1 MISQKN
7 KILSNYLYF
16 VDLIFIA
23 GAYFLAY
30 LTANILDPLIV
41 GFGLLSV
48 YDYIWMLIPIAL
60 IFYFYLI
67 IFSFHKDLFIKK
79 NIIVQLLKSFEL
91 TFVAVLTLYG
101 ILFMLR
107 VHYVS
112 RLFIGY
118 FAIYVFLFLVI
129 SNFISKRILKLFKR
143 RDYSFRTILIV
154 GDIDSSDKIEKIIQK
169 NEHLGLKSAGIINK
183 ANIGIIPDFV
193 VKNPVDEVI
202 FDINENDLNNIKEL
216 TLLLEEMGI
225 TVKIITKFIPF
236 KYSKISF
243 EKIDDLPMLS
253 FYTAPEDEILL
264 LLKRI
269 IDIVVSFAGILI
281 FFIPS
286 IIIAVLIK
294 FSSKGNI
301 LYKSK
306 RVGLHGRLF
315 TFYKFRTMIKASDI
329 MREELRKKFNPD
341 GIEIKLKDDPRLTW
355 IGKILRKTSL
365 DEIPQFYNVLRGD
378 MSIVGPRPPMTDEVA
393 KYSLSQRRRLSMKPG
408 ITCLWQ
414 ISGRSRLSFEDRVFL
429 DLKYIDNWSLKL
441 DFIILFKTIPAV
453 IFAKG
458 AI

>member
-7 KILSNYLYF
+7 KILSNYLYV
-16 VDLIFIA
+16 VDLFFIVAAYFIA
-23 GAYFLAY
+23 YI
-30 LTANILDPLIV
+30 TANIIDPFIV
-41 GFGLLSV
+41 GFGLLPLYS
-48 YDYIWMLIPIAL
+48 YIWMLIPIAV

-67 IFSFHKDLFIKK
+67 IFSFHKDLFIRK
-79 NIIVQLLKSFEL
+79 NIAVQFLKSFEL
-91 TFVAVLTLYG
+91 TFAAILTFYG

-107 VHYVS
+107 LHYVS

-129 SNFISKRILKLFKR
+129 SNYISKKILKIFKQ
-143 RDYSFRTILIV
+143 RDYSLRTILIV
-154 GDIDSSDKIEKIIQK
+154 GDIHSSEKIEKTIKK
-169 NEHLGLKSAGIINK
+169 NEYLGLKSAGIINK
-183 ANIGIIPDFV
+183 DNIRIIPDFV
-193 VKNPVDEVI
+193 IKNPVDEVI
-202 FDINENDLNNIKEL
+202 FDVNENDLNGIKEL

-225 TVKIITKFIPF
+225 TVKIVTKFIPF

-264 LLKRI
+264 LIKRF
-269 IDIVVSFAGILI
+269 IDIIGSLAGIIL

-286 IIIAVLIK
+286 IIIAILIK
-294 FSSKGNI
+294 FSSKGHI
-301 LYKSK
+301 IYKSK

-315 TFYKFRTMIKASDI
+315 TFYKFRTMIETSDA

-341 GIEIKLKDDPRLTW
+341 GIEVKLKDDPRLTW

-365 DEIPQFYNVLRGD
+365 DELPQFYNVLRGD
-378 MSIVGPRPPMTDEVA
+378 MSIVGPRPPMPDEVA
-393 KYSLSQRRRLSMKPG
+393 KYSIAQRRRLSMKPG

-414 ISGRSRLSFEDRVFL
+414 ISGRSRLSFEDRVVL

-453 IFAKG
+453 IFAHG
-458 AI
+458 AM

>member
-7 KILSNYLYF
+7 KILSNYLY
-16 VDLIFIA
+16 VIDLFFIVA
-23 GAYFLAY
+23 AYFLAY
-30 LTANILDPLIV
+30 LTANTADPFIV
-41 GFGLLSV
+41 GFGLLPL
-48 YDYIWMLIPIAL
+48 YNYIWMLIPIAV

-67 IFSFHKDLFIKK
+67 IFSFHKDLFIQKK
-79 NIIVQLLKSFEL
+79 IIVQFLKSFEL
-91 TFVAVLTLYG
+91 TFVAILTFYG

-129 SNFISKRILKLFKR
+129 SNYTSKKILKIFKQ
-143 RDYSFRTILIV
+143 RDYSLRTILIV
-154 GDIDSSDKIEKIIQK
+154 GDVNSSDKIEKTIKK
-169 NEHLGLKSAGIINK
+169 NEYLGLKSAGIINK
-183 ANIGIIPDFV
+183 DNIRIIPDFV
-193 VKNPVDEVI
+193 IKNPVDEVI
-202 FDINENDLNNIKEL
+202 FDVNESELNDIKEL

-225 TVKIITKFIPF
+225 TVKIVTKFIPF

-243 EKIDDLPMLS
+243 EKIDALPMLS

-264 LLKRI
+264 LIKRF
-269 IDIVVSFAGILI
+269 IDIIGSLAGLIL

-286 IIIAVLIK
+286 VVIAILIK
-294 FSSKGNI
+294 FSSEGPI
-301 LYKSK
+301 IYKSK

-315 TFYKFRTMIKASDI
+315 TFYKFRTMIETSDA

-341 GIEIKLKDDPRLTW
+341 GIEVKLKDDPRLTW
-355 IGKILRKTSL
+355 IGKILRKTSF
-365 DEIPQFYNVLRGD
+365 DELPQLYNVLRGD
-378 MSIVGPRPPMTDEVA
+378 MSIVGPRPPMPDEVA
-393 KYSLSQRRRLSMKPG
+393 KYSLAQRRRLSMKPG

-414 ISGRSRLSFEDRVFL
+414 ISGRSRLSFEDRVVL

-453 IFAKG
+453 IFAHG
-458 AI
+458 AM

>member
-7 KILSNYLYF
+7 KILSNYLYI
-16 VDLIFIA
+16 VDLFFIVA
-23 GAYFLAY
+23 AYFLAY
-30 LTANILDPLIV
+30 FTANIADPFIV
-41 GFGLLSV
+41 GFGLLPL
-48 YDYIWMLIPIAL
+48 YNYIWMLIPIAV

-67 IFSFHKDLFIKK
+67 IFSFHKDLFIQKK
-79 NIIVQLLKSFEL
+79 IIVQFLKSFEL
-91 TFVAVLTLYG
+91 TFVAILTFYG

-129 SNFISKRILKLFKR
+129 SNYTSKKILKIFKQ
-143 RDYSFRTILIV
+143 RDYSLRTILIV
-154 GDIDSSDKIEKIIQK
+154 GDVHSSDKIEKTIKK
-169 NEHLGLKSAGIINK
+169 NEYLGLKSAGIINK
-183 ANIGIIPDFV
+183 DNIRIIPDFV
-193 VKNPVDEVI
+193 IKNPVDEVI
-202 FDINENDLNNIKEL
+202 FDVNENDLNDIKEL

-243 EKIDDLPMLS
+243 EKMDDMPMLS

-264 LLKRI
+264 LIKRF
-269 IDIVVSFAGILI
+269 IDILGSLAGLIL

-286 IIIAVLIK
+286 VVIAILIK
-294 FSSKGNI
+294 FSSKGPVI
-301 LYKSK
+301 YKSK

-315 TFYKFRTMIKASDI
+315 TFYKFRTMIETSDA

-341 GIEIKLKDDPRLTW
+341 GIEVKLKDDPRLTW

-365 DEIPQFYNVLRGD
+365 DELPQFYNVLRGD
-378 MSIVGPRPPMTDEVA
+378 MSIVGPRPPMPDEVA
-393 KYSLSQRRRLSMKPG
+393 KYSLAQRRRLSMKPG

-414 ISGRSRLSFEDRVFL
+414 ISGRSRLSFEDRVVL

-453 IFAKG
+453 IFAHG
-458 AI
+458 AM

>member
-7 KILSNYLYF
+7 KILSNYLY
-16 VDLIFIA
+16 VIDLFFIVA
-23 GAYFLAY
+23 AYFLAY
-30 LTANILDPLIV
+30 LTANTADPFIV
-41 GFGLLSV
+41 GFGLLPL
-48 YDYIWMLIPIAL
+48 YNYIWMLIPIAV

-67 IFSFHKDLFIKK
+67 IFSFHKDLFIQKK
-79 NIIVQLLKSFEL
+79 IIVQFLKSFEL
-91 TFVAVLTLYG
+91 TFVAILTFYG

-107 VHYVS
+107 LHYVS

-129 SNFISKRILKLFKR
+129 SNYTSKKILKIFKQ
-143 RDYSFRTILIV
+143 RDYSLRTILIV
-154 GDIDSSDKIEKIIQK
+154 GDVNSSDKIEKTIKK
-169 NEHLGLKSAGIINK
+169 NEYLGLKSAGIINK
-183 ANIGIIPDFV
+183 DNIRIIPDFV
-193 VKNPVDEVI
+193 IKNPVDEVI
-202 FDINENDLNNIKEL
+202 FDVNESELNDIKEL

-225 TVKIITKFIPF
+225 TVKIVTKFIPF

-243 EKIDDLPMLS
+243 EKIDALPMLS

-264 LLKRI
+264 LIKRF
-269 IDIVVSFAGILI
+269 IDIIGSLAGLIL

-286 IIIAVLIK
+286 VVIAILIK
-294 FSSKGNI
+294 FSSEGHI
-301 LYKSK
+301 IYKSK

-315 TFYKFRTMIKASDI
+315 TFYKFRTMIETSDA

-341 GIEIKLKDDPRLTW
+341 GIEVKLKDDPRLTW

-365 DEIPQFYNVLRGD
+365 DELPQFYNVLRGD
-378 MSIVGPRPPMTDEVA
+378 MSIVGPRPPMPDEVA
-393 KYSLSQRRRLSMKPG
+393 KYSLAQRRRLSMKPG

-414 ISGRSRLSFEDRVFL
+414 ISGRSRLSFEDRVVL

-453 IFAKG
+453 IFAHG
-458 AI
+458 AM